1 MKKNLIVLQE
11 GVKECGSAVMLSI
24 IRYYGGNIS
33 INRLVELTRTTKEGT
48 NFYNMSKAFNEI
60 GLDSKGYKIDDKKK
74 LIEVDVP
81 FICQLVNNN
90 YCHFVV
96 VYRIKNDSF
105 ILMDPSKGKVVM
117 KKNDFFKLWTGYILI
132 VKPNKQ
138 IPYFKE
144 EKHLNQTIINV
155 LLNNKVLIS
164 NITLISIIFTL
175 LTCLYSFYFQI
186 IIDKVLN
193 TSMNNLIIVSIIF
206 SIIIIIKSIL
216 NYSRNEL
223 LIYLNQKIDLS
234 IFIYSFKK
242 IILLPY
248 NYYKNKTT
256 GEVISRINDLSYIK
270 NLLSKIIITV
280 FLDFLICIVG
290 AFILYGINDKMFFI
304 SLLIIMIYIVI
315 LYTFRPFI
323 KRMTNDTQE
332 NSANVNSYLVETIS
346 GFETIKGLN
355 IESNVIS
362 KMKNKYIKALNSVLY
377 FDKLSNLELFLK
389 DLFSNLGIVLIYYF
403 GIKEVMNNNL
413 SIGNVITFNSLL
425 IYFLDPIRNIIDLN
439 KDYHYVVNSLKR
451 VNNLL
456 EIDSEK
462 LKLDYKPLKGNI
474 EFKNVVFSYNNRD
487 NVLKSV
493 SLDIKD
499 GEKVLVLGNS
509 GSGKSTIL
517 KLLYRYYE
525 PKRNSIFIN
534 GNEIL
539 DFDISIIRNNICYI
553 SQNEMLFTDT
563 IKNNI
568 ILNRNIDD
576 EYLFKISKMTYVD
589 DIIKNKF
596 LGYDTMLEENGVNIS
611 GGQRQRIILARALM
625 KKSNILLIDE
635 GLNEID
641 INLERKILK
650 NIFKYFK
657 EKTIIIVSHRV
668 DNLDLYDKVIKLN
681 NGEIIEIIKR
691 NRGEYIE

>member
-33 INRLVELTRTTKEGT
+33 INRIVELTKTTKEGT
-48 NFYNMSKAFNEI
+48 NFYNMSKAFSEI
-60 GLDSKGYKIDDKKK
+60 GLDSKGYKIDDKDK
-74 LIEVDVP
+74 ITEVNVP

-96 VYRIKNDSF
+96 VYKIKNDSF
-105 ILMDPSKGKVVM
+105 VLMDPSKGIVVM
-117 KKNDFFKLWTGYILI
+117 KKEDFYKLWTGYILI
-132 VKPNKQ
+132 VKPNKP

-144 EKHLNQTIINV
+144 EKHLNKTIINV
-155 LLNNKVLIS
+155 LFNNKILIT
-164 NITLISIIFTL
+164 NIILISIIFTL
-175 LTCLYSFYFQI
+175 LTCIYSFYFQI

-193 TSMNNLIIVSIIF
+193 TSMNNLIIISVIF

-256 GEVISRINDLSYIK
+256 GEVISRINDLSHIK

-315 LYTFRPFI
+315 LYAFRPFI
-323 KRMTNDTQE
+323 KNLTNDTQE
-332 NSANVNSYLVETIS
+332 NTANVNSYLVETIS

-355 IESNVIS
+355 IENNVIS
-362 KMKNKYIKALNSVLY
+362 KMKNKYINALNSVLY

-389 DLFSNLGIVLIYYF
+389 DLFSSIGIVLIYYY

-413 SIGNVITFNSLL
+413 SIGSVITFNSLL

-439 KDYHYVVNSLKR
+439 KDYYYALNSLKR

-462 LKLDYKPLKGNI
+462 LKIDYKPIKGNI
-474 EFKNVVFSYNNRD
+474 EFKNVIFSYNDRD
-487 NVLKSV
+487 SVLKNV
-493 SLDIKD
+493 SLNIKE

-509 GSGKSTIL
+509 GSGKSTLL

-534 GNEIL
+534 GNDLLDYEI
-539 DFDISIIRNNICYI
+539 SCIRNNICYI
-553 SQNEMLFTDT
+553 SQNETLFTDT

-568 ILNRNIDD
+568 KLNINIDD
-576 EYLFKISKMTYVD
+576 EYLFKISKLTYVD
-589 DIIKNKF
+589 DIIKNTF

-611 GGQRQRIILARALM
+611 GGQRQRIVLARALM

-641 INLERKILK
+641 IDLERKILK

-657 EKTIIIVSHRV
+657 EKTIIIISHRV
-668 DNLDLYDKVIKLN
+668 DNLDLYDKVIKIK
-681 NGEIIEIIKR
+681 NGEIIDIIKR

>member
-1 MKKNLIVLQE
+1 MKKNLIVLQD
-11 GVKECGSAVMLSI
+11 GVKECGSAVLLSI
-24 IRYYGGNIS
+24 IRYYGGDIS
-33 INRLVELTRTTKEGT
+33 INRLVELTKTTKDGT
-48 NFYNMSKAFNEI
+48 NFYNMKNACSQI
-60 GLDSKGYKIDDKKK
+60 GLDACGFKIDEKKK
-74 LIEVDVP
+74 IKKLNVP
-81 FICQLVNNN
+81 FVCQLINNQ

-96 VYRIKNDSF
+96 VYKIKNNSV

-117 KKNDFFKLWTGYILI
+117 KLDKFYNLWTGY
-132 VKPNKQ
+132 
-138 IPYFKE
+138 
-144 EKHLNQTIINV
+144 V
-155 LLNNKVLIS
+155 LLISPKKKLPKYRQVKYLNNVITNVISNNKNIICNIVLIS
-164 NITLISIIFTL
+164 VLFTIFT
-175 LTCLYSFYFQI
+175 CIYSFYFQI

-193 TSMNNLIIVSIIF
+193 TSMNNLIIISFVF
-206 SIIIIIKSIL
+206 LFVVIIKSLL
-216 NYSRNEL
+216 NYSRNIL

-256 GEVISRINDLSYIK
+256 GEVIARINDLSHIK

-280 FLDFLICIVG
+280 FLDILICIVG

-304 SLLIIMIYIVI
+304 SLLIIIIYIVI
-315 LYTFRPFI
+315 LYIFRPII
-323 KRMTNDTQE
+323 KKLTNDTQE
-332 NSANVNSYLVETIS
+332 NSASVNSYLVETIS

-355 IESNVIS
+355 IEHNVIS
-362 KMKNKYIKALNSVLY
+362 KMKSKYIEALNSVLY
-377 FDKLSNLELFLK
+377 FDKISNLELFLK
-389 DLFSNLGIVLIYYF
+389 DLFSSIGLILIYYY
-403 GIKEVMNNNL
+403 GTKEVMNNSL
-413 SIGNVITFNSLL
+413 TIGNLITFNSLL

-439 KDYHYVVNSLKR
+439 KDYHYAINSLKR

-456 EIDSEK
+456 EIDSEN
-462 LKLDYKPLKGNI
+462 LKIDYTPIKGNI
-474 EFKNVVFSYNNRD
+474 EFKNVIFSYND
-487 NVLKSV
+487 KDSVLNKISFDV
-493 SLDIKD
+493 KE
-499 GEKVLVLGNS
+499 GEKVLFLGNS

-525 PKRNSIFIN
+525 PKRNNIFIN
-534 GNEIL
+534 SNDLL
-539 DFDISIIRNNICYI
+539 DYDISLIRNNICYI

-568 ILNRNIDD
+568 VLNREVDD
-576 EYLFKISKMTYVD
+576 EYFFKISKMTYVNE
-589 DIIKNKF
+589 IIKNTF

-657 EKTIIIVSHRV
+657 DKTIIIVSHRV
-668 DNLDLYDKVIKLN
+668 DNLDLYDKVIKLK
-681 NGEIIEIIKR
+681 NGEIIDISKR